1 MSIDRLQAKIRKT
14 KNPSMI
20 GLDPTM
26 ALIPP
31 QILQQACQAH
41 GDTVQALAA
50 AYETFCEAILTQL
63 HGLVPAIKLQ
73 ACCFEA
79 LGSEGVAVMQ
89 RLMRKADSMGYY
101 VVLDCNYGSVGHIS
115 ELYSAAVFGSVELN
129 GTAISPYVCDGIT
142 VSGYLGSDGVKPF
155 LPYCKRDGKNLFL
168 YVKTSNK
175 SSREVQDL
183 ISGDRVI
190 FTAMADLA
198 MRWSVDLFGKN
209 GYSEI
214 AAVVGA
220 PFPQT
225 LKLLREKYDRLFL
238 MVPGYGAQGGTARN
252 VQYAFDKFGHGA
264 VICASRSV
272 IGAWQKEPEDAENF
286 AQRARQAAEKMRDD
300 ICKFV
305 QVI

>member
-1 MSIDRLQAKIRKT
+1 MSIDALQAKIRKT
-14 KNPSMI
+14 KNPSMV
-20 GLDPTM
+20 GLDP
-26 ALIPP
+26 APGLIPP
-31 QILQQACQAH
+31 QLLEQACQAH
-41 GDTVQALAA
+41 GNTLQALAA
-50 AYETFCEAILTQL
+50 AYESFCLALLEQL
-63 HGLVPAIKLQ
+63 HGLVPAVKLQ

-79 LGSEGVAVMQ
+79 LGAEGIAVMQ
-89 RLMRKADSMGYY
+89 RLMRKADAMGFY
-101 VVLDCNYGSVGHIS
+101 VVLDSNYGSVGHIS
-115 ELYSAAVFGSVELN
+115 ELYSAAVFGSLN
-129 GTAISPYVCDGIT
+129 VGGEQLSPYVCDGVT

-155 LPYCKRDGKNLFL
+155 LPYCKRDGKSLFL
-168 YVKTSNK
+168 YVRTSNK

-198 MRWSVDLFGKN
+198 MRWSTDLFGRN

-225 LKLLREKYDRLFL
+225 IKLLREKYDQLFL

-252 VQYAFDKFGHGA
+252 VQYAFDRFGHGA
-264 VICASRSV
+264 VICASRSI
-272 IGAWQKEPEDAENF
+272 IGAWQNEPQDAEHF
-286 AQRARQAAEKMRDD
+286 AQRAAEAAEKMRNE